1 MRTPIGILIKTHFA
15 LLLLA
20 VSMVACSASAAPTPT
35 PVDGIQAIEPPLAL
49 ADFTLTDQHNQPIR
63 LSDLK
68 GKAVL
73 LTFGYT
79 HCPDVC
85 PVNLANF
92 KRIKQMLGTDA
103 ARVAFAFVSV
113 DGKRDTPPVL
123 ARYIDL
129 FDPSFIGMMGD
140 DSATHQAAKQFGAAY
155 FIDSDAVDYTVT
167 HTAATFLVDPQ
178 NQWRR
183 VYSFNLPPA
192 QIAAD
197 IEQMLKS

>member
-49 ADFTLTDQHNQPIR
+49 ADFTLTDQHNQPIH

-92 KRIKQMLGTDA
+92 KRIKQMLGTDG

-113 DGKRDTPPVL
+113 DGKRDTPSVL